1 MGDVSLPGISMQDL
15 TKYYGKQRGVEDIT
29 FHVNAGEVVGFLGPN
44 GSGKTTVMRML
55 MGLLHIT
62 RGSAQILGSPVAVK
76 DPSVRAQ
83 VGYLPGTLGLHKNQT
98 VGEYLQYMADM
109 RSVYCS
115 RNIAALCERFSV
127 DPSRDISSLSKGNKQ
142 KVGVIQAFM
151 HSPRVLILDEPTS
164 GLDPIVQREF
174 ENLLA
179 ESRDNGAAVLL
190 SSHVMHEVEVLATR
204 VAIINNGSL
213 VVVGDV
219 NTMKARTLR
228 TLKFDFDQEVHA
240 SVFEGVEG
248 VHSVNAAGHSVECTV
263 VGSETAVLQ
272 LAVAHNVRSVTSHE
286 PSLEDIFI
294 TETENHHAS

>member
-1 MGDVSLPGISMQDL
+1 MQDL
-15 TKYYGKQRGVEDIT
+15 TKYYGTQRGVEDIT
-29 FHVNAGEVVGFLGPN
+29 FDVNAGEVVGFLGPN

-62 RGSAQILGSPVAVK
+62 RGSAQILGSSVAVK
-76 DPSVRAQ
+76 DPSVRAH

-109 RSVYCS
+109 RSIDCTK
-115 RNIAALCERFSV
+115 NIASLCERFSV

-151 HSPRVLILDEPTS
+151 HAPRVLILDEPTS

-179 ESRDNGAAVLL
+179 EARDSGAAVLL

-228 TLKFDFDQEVHA
+228 TLKFDFDEEVNA
-240 SVFEGVEG
+240 QVFEGIHG
-248 VHSVNAAGHSVECTV
+248 VRSVSVMGHSVECTV
-263 VGSETAVLQ
+263 VGSETPVLQ
-272 LAVAHNVRSVTSHE
+272 VAVAHGVRSVTSHE

-294 TETENHHAS
+294 TETENHRAS